1 MANNESLV
9 TVRHMAETYENEEFK
24 RLVVSWSDIL
34 TVGALKV
41 SCEDVIR
48 LLGPHMT
55 EVRGERMAEVLKY
68 RSLHIVPVLENIYDR
83 GNVSAVMRSAEA
95 FGFLRMCLVDAPGA
109 KFKAAN
115 RVSKGA
121 EKWLDTRS
129 YQDPVTVVKDLK
141 RDGYQIWATDL
152 DTQDSI
158 DTIDWTKPTAI
169 VLGNEKDGVSK
180 EMRSMVDGRFRIP
193 MLGFSQSFNI
203 SVAASLIFY
212 RAHLETRKL
221 GEKAY
226 LSEEQRKQV
235 LANYYLRCFDNPEA
249 LIKEKLA
256 RASQL

>member
-1 MANNESLV
+1 MPVVLP
-9 TVRHMAETYENEEFK
+9 NEEFK
-24 RLVVSWSDIL
+24 RLRIGWSDTL
-34 TVGALKV
+34 SVGALNV
-41 SCEDVIR
+41 RCEDVIR

-55 EVRGERMAEVLKY
+55 EVRGERMADVLNH

-95 FGFLRMCLVDAPGA
+95 FGFMQMCLVDAPGA

-121 EKWLDTRS
+121 EKWLDTKS
-129 YQDPVTVVKDLK
+129 YSDPSTVVKDLK
-141 RDGYQIWATDL
+141 QQGYQIWATDL

-169 VLGNEKDGVSK
+169 VLGNEKEGVSA
-180 EMRSMVDGRFRIP
+180 EMRGLVDGRFRIP

-221 GEKAY
+221 GAQAF
-226 LSEEQRKQV
+226 LTAEQRKQV
-235 LANYYLRCFDNPEA
+235 LANYYLRCFDNPES
-249 LIKEKLA
+249 LLKEKLS
-256 RASQL
+256 RVPV